1 VSVSVSVTETEN
13 GIPNESEKGRG
24 RRRRSESAKS
34 VESTMSAIA
43 VTGWPMS
50 VANLEV
56 QKNDATESPTIVKI
70 EYQKNA

>member
-1 VSVSVSVTETEN
+1 VSVIVSVTETEN
-13 GIPNESEKGRG
+13 GIPNESEKG